1 MNECQIQQG
10 CKEAEGQAGN
20 GPSLPPSRWRTRRLF
35 AAETR
40 GPSQGWGP
48 RGWAQQPACGS
59 QLSSLRRGVVVW
71 APCQPRGKGSLL
83 ISGLGPPRRVPLPTR
98 VAQGTG
104 TGPPLKPT
112 QDSSISSPEDWSGE
126 SDHQGSV
133 LGSTGQETR
142 AVGAAD
148 PLSRQLRGCLPRRT
162 TPRSRVLRVTP
173 SAGHTAQRK

>member
-20 GPSLPPSRWRTRRLF
+20 GPSLPPSRWRTRRLL

-59 QLSSLRRGVVVW
+59 QLSSLRRGVVGW

-104 TGPPLKPT
+104 TGPPLSQPRIPLSQVLKIGVGRAT
-112 QDSSISSPEDWSGE
+112 TKAASWALLDRKQEQWALQTHFLDSCVAVSPG
-126 SDHQGSV
+126 GPPLG
-133 LGSTGQETR
+133 LGS
-142 AVGAAD
+142 
-148 PLSRQLRGCLPRRT
+148 
-162 TPRSRVLRVTP
+162 
-173 SAGHTAQRK
+173 